1 MIFKVSPTGV
11 TFQLLRLIGPPSQGK
26 KHPCG
31 LKDLAE
37 APWRLL
43 FFSLS
48 LTEQLRAKSS
58 TTNGKVNKTQA
69 LPSGNSVWGR
79 DSQSKGQLQ
88 KSNLRA

>member
-1 MIFKVSPTGV
+1 MIFRVSPTGV
-11 TFQLLRLIGPPSQGK
+11 TFRLLRLIGPPSQGK

-43 FFSLS
+43 LFSLS
-48 LTEQLRAKSS
+48 FTEQLLRAKSS

-69 LPSGNSVWGR
+69 LPSGI
-79 DSQSKGQLQ
+79 QSGAETHKA
-88 KSNLRA
+88 KAITKK